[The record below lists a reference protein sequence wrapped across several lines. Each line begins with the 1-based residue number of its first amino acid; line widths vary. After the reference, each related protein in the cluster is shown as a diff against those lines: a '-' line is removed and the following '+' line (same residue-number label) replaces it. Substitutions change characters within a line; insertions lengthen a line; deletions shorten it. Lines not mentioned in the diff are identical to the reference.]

1 MMLNL
6 MKSIKMIILQE
17 LTTRDLRDCQRDKQI
32 TIEKN
37 NLEEIWVLT
46 ARVSVLLVEKKHLTK
61 CSEFW
66 NWASELI
73 SEFGFFRHH

>member
-1 MMLNL
+1 
-6 MKSIKMIILQE
+6 MKSIKMIIPQE
-17 LTTRDLRDCQRDKQI
+17 LTTRDPRDCQQDKQI
-32 TIEKN
+32 AIEKN

-46 ARVSVLLVEKKHLTK
+46 ARVSVLLVVKKHLMK